1 MSIWRKSGNFGKFI
15 KIDFQSKISYIYH
28 LVFWK
33 LWSSKCP
40 KGQIWKQQQPT
51 AQTKKNSPLTHTT
64 SFKTDNI
71 SYFKSTYHTFHI
83 STWVSFLILVFV
95 LIMAENNDDKLE
107 VIGEETMTSIR
118 DQHYNVVPKS
128 EHKIE
133 AQVRLR
139 MYWIKNLKLLKF
151 SLLDWKSLKS

>member
-1 MSIWRKSGNFGKFI
+1 MFSGNSGPQNALRAKFGNNNN
-15 KIDFQSKISYIYH
+15 QLLRY
-28 LVFWK
+28 
-33 LWSSKCP
+33 
-40 KGQIWKQQQPT
+40 
-51 AQTKKNSPLTHTT
+51 KNSPLTHTT

-139 MYWIKNLKLLKF
+139 MY
-151 SLLDWKSLKS
+151 